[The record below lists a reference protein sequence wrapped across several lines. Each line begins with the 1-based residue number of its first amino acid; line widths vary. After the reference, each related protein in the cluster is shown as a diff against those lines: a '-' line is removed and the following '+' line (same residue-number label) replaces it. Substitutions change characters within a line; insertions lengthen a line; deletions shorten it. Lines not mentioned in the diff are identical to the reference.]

1 MNWFET
7 SILVMLGFFTCVY
20 LILVY
25 LTSPGRPRRRAS
37 RGRSYR
43 AANPRDAYGSLQP
56 RELHQVRD
64 EELAEFV
71 RNRLRLRPGLAQVEA
86 AVKDGEVRL
95 SGRVGNVDDRELAG
109 NVARS
114 VPQVRSV
121 VNEVRV
127 RMGAGE
133 AVA

>member
-1 MNWFET
+1 MNWVE
-7 SILVMLGFFTCVY
+7 SSVLLMLGICSGIY
-20 LILVY
+20 LILVF
-25 LTSPGRPRRRAS
+25 LTSPGRARRERRSARA
-37 RGRSYR
+37 YR
-43 AANPRDAYGSLQP
+43 PADPRDGYDSLRP
-56 RELHQVRD
+56 RELRAVSD

-71 RNRLRLRPGLAQVEA
+71 RNRLRLRPGLSGVEVSVEGGNA
-86 AVKDGEVRL
+86 RL
-95 SGRVGNVDDRELAG
+95 SGRTTSVDDRELAG

-127 RMGAGE
+127 RRE